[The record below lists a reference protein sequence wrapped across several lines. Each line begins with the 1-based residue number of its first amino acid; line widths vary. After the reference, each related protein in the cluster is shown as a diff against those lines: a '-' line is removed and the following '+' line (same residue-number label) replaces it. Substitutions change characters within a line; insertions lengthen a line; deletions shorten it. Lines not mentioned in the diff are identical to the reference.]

1 MKSKKTLSLLFGILL
16 TSTAFANTTD
26 LGSVTLHFTEQNMHN
41 APQLTFYY
49 GGKFD
54 LAPGYFSQEINLS
67 NGTKIVLSNDSG
79 GVTLLRDEIV
89 GEDQEGLVYTNSGLS
104 TGLYVQPSIPP
115 CRMLK
120 YFTPG
125 RYTINLSTEPMYLK
139 LDPKQL
145 VGYWIDCP

>member
-1 MKSKKTLSLLFGILL
+1 MSNICQIRSVRLECADSRLFLYTYLEWGRAMKSKKTLSLLFGILL

-67 NGTKIVLSNDSG
+67 NGTKIVL
-79 GVTLLRDEIV
+79 
-89 GEDQEGLVYTNSGLS
+89 
-104 TGLYVQPSIPP
+104 
-115 CRMLK
+115 
-120 YFTPG
+120 
-125 RYTINLSTEPMYLK
+125 
-139 LDPKQL
+139 
-145 VGYWIDCP
+145 